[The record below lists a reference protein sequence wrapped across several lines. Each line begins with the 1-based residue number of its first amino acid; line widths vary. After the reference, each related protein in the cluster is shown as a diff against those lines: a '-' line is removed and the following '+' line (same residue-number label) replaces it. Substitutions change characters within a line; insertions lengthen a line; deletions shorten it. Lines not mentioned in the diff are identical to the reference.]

1 MKNNCALI
9 VEKIS
14 FTLVEIKT
22 KKKYNTLYY
31 GLCGKR
37 Y

>member
-22 KKKYNTLYY
+22 KKYNTLYY